1 MRKSTAIAWGLAFC
15 VTGCGKNADPAPD
28 ASDSPAPAQSVAA
41 AAGAIPQYGASAP
54 PSATAPTAATKPP
67 AAISAIPT
75 RIRAL
80 GTEPFWNARIS
91 GGMLTYA
98 TPEDQSGQRASLTRQ
113 DQANGTEFS
122 GKLGGAPIHIAVT
135 KQTCSDGM
143 SDRSYPFTVVL
154 TLGSDRRQG
163 CAS

>member
-15 VTGCGKNADPAPD
+15 VTGCGKNADPAAE
-28 ASDSPAPAQSVAA
+28 ASDSPAAARSDAA
-41 AAGAIPQYGASAP
+41 AASAISQDSESAP
-54 PSATAPTAATKPP
+54 PSATAPTAATKPS

-80 GTEPFWNARIS
+80 GTEPFWTAQIS
-91 GGMLTYA
+91 GGMFTYT
-98 TPEDQSGQRASLTRQ
+98 TPEDQTGQRASLTRH
-113 DQANGTEFS
+113 DRASGTEFS
-122 GKLGGAPIHIAVT
+122 GKLSGAPIHIVVT